1 MQVGGVGAPEF
12 HPGVV
17 EEPAGRE
24 RDTIFNNIQSI
35 RVAIDNW
42 TGGECH

>member
-35 RVAIDNW
+35 SAE
-42 TGGECH
+42 GCHRQLDRR